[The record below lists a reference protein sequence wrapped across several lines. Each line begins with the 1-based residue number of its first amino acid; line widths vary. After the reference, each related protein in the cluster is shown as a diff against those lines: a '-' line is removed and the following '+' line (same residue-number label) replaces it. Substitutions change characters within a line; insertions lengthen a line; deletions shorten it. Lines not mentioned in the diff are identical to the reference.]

1 MINTLETIEQ
11 ILQVVTVICLIG
23 IALSL
28 ILLLYQIIKGPT
40 NPDRAVALDAL
51 GFNLMAITALTA
63 IMLVTTKLNDV
74 ILLIGI
80 LLFIGTL
87 AFAKYI
93 EKGVII
99 DRAFDSYC
107 Y

>member
-1 MINTLETIEQ
+1 MSEIIQYTAIGCA
-11 ILQVVTVICLIG
+11 IVVAISIT
-23 IALSL
+23 
-28 ILLLYQIIKGPT
+28 ILLIQVIKGPT

-51 GFNLMAITALTA
+51 GLNLMAIAGFVA
-63 IMLVTTKLNDV
+63 IILVTTKLNDV

-87 AFAKYI
+87 ALAKYL

-99 DRAFDSYC
+99 DGNDD
-107 Y
+107 